1 MQLKHS
7 RHAHRTPSPFQN
19 LGVVA
24 ARIESAGRLSLGAVA
39 GWYCVVVASNAGHAL
54 AYYRLMGQTDSVT
67 TGLMASLRAVG
78 VFVVSA
84 ILFCSQQESQ
94 CLTLG
99 RAAAAALVVG
109 GVMVYSAG
117 KKAQIAAA
125 ALAAGSDGLGEVE
138 LALTPGLGALSAATQ
153 ASGANSSGGTQGWVV
168 PDSPALTPGLARA
181 DPSPLAVDGAGTAA
195 AGLPGSGQLLMGG
208 VAVGGGGA
216 AAAAAGSSQAAP
228 SLLRAAGV

>member
-1 MQLKHS
+1 MGGRSALV
-7 RHAHRTPSPFQN
+7 TPSPSQN
-19 LGVVA
+19 LGAVS
-24 ARIESAGRLSLGAVA
+24 ARIESAGRLSLGAVV

-84 ILFCSQQESQ
+84 LLFCAQQESQ

-125 ALAAGSDGLGEVE
+125 AALAAADDSSDGGGLGGVE
-138 LALTPGLGALSAATQ
+138 LALTPGLGAISSPSLSLLQ
-153 ASGANSSGGTQGWVV
+153 ANSGGANSSGAQGWVV
-168 PDSPALTPGLARA
+168 PPASPALAPALARA
-181 DPSPLAVDGAGTAA
+181 VPALAAEGG
-195 AGLPGSGQLLMGG
+195 GLPGAAGSVGAAGG
-208 VAVGGGGA
+208 SGGA
-216 AAAAAGSSQAAP
+216 AAAASQAAVG
-228 SLLRAAGV
+228 LRAGGV